1 MKKLLLLSLTLFTLN
16 VFSQDTTNTKN
27 DVDLLTSKLNKLH
40 NKISTIDLDISKL
53 KLNLDLKK
61 ITKFSTIYGAVNGG
75 TSLSNGDVYSVTDGL
90 QTTTIETPYDYS
102 VILGVRKIARMG
114 YEPKEAFKNGQE
126 NSFSDASTVGKV
138 KGFEYLFEVSYVRQE
153 GENYANQ
160 HHFLRYIDD
169 EYILKVEYLE
179 DGFADIKYFEASQR
193 YRYKV
198 EDLDKLDF
206 LPEVLQKGKLSLNIG
221 AVQRLSEPYGYDPL
235 EEWKLSNGNLHYTF
249 LALEEGYNA
258 NFISHGIVQYTDPQ
272 GNIVAENT
280 EIWEAVAIPQVLS
293 DYTEK
298 KRNELENTIQ
308 HSLVL
313 GFDYYYYSKKLWLH
327 SWGNL
332 MPWHY
337 DNKDEFSYHKFNNGE
352 QWYDYSGGLIFG
364 YKYSKNLGVFV
375 EGKYNKY
382 WNREWHD
389 FSFGVNY
396 IIF

>member
-1 MKKLLLLSLTLFTLN
+1 MKKLLLLSLTLITLN
-16 VFSQDTTNTKN
+16 VFGQDTTNTKN
-27 DVDLLTSKLNKLH
+27 TIDPLTLLH
-40 NKISTIDLDISKL
+40 NKISSLNLDI
-53 KLNLDLKK
+53 DLKK
-61 ITKFSTIYGAVNGG
+61 ITKFSTIYGAINGG
-75 TSLSNGDVYSVTDGL
+75 NSLSDVDVYSVTNGL
-90 QTTTIETPYDYS
+90 QTQTVTTPYDYS

-160 HHFLRYIDD
+160 HHFLRYIGDD
-169 EYILKVEYLE
+169 YILKGEYLE
-179 DGFADIKYFEASQR
+179 DGFADIKYFETSQR
-193 YRYKV
+193 YRHKI
-198 EDLDKLDF
+198 EDLTF
-206 LPEVLQKGKLSLNIG
+206 LPEALQKGKLSLNIG

-235 EEWKLSNGNLHYTF
+235 EEWQLSNGNLHYTF

-258 NFISHGIVQYTDPQ
+258 NFISHGITQYTDPQ
-272 GNIVAENT
+272 GNVVAENT
-280 EIWEAVAIPQVLS
+280 EIWEGVVIPQVLS
-293 DYTEK
+293 NYAEK

-313 GFDYYYYSKKLWLH
+313 GFDYYYYTKNLWVH

-337 DNKDEFSYHKFNNGE
+337 DDGSEFSFHKFNDGE

-364 YKYSKNLGVFV
+364 YKYNRHLGVFI

-389 FSFGVNY
+389 FSFGINY